1 MHAITYLI
9 EKALTLFKEVQEMML
24 DLLVKDPR
32 LILAE
37 GGSRASRRRRRP
49 LN

>member
-24 DLLVKDPR
+24 DLLVKDLR

-37 GGSRASRRRRRP
+37 GGSRASRCRRRLP
-49 LN
+49 N